1 MTTPLLAVLA
11 GRFEQNM
18 QRHAGVAWHDVL
30 ARLEASPGAMTT
42 LARMEETGG
51 EPDVLSLDG
60 TVQLLFCDCSPE
72 TPVGRRSL
80 CYDGVALAARK
91 ENKPAG
97 SAVDMAAGMGA
108 ALLTEEQYR
117 ALQAAGEFD
126 LKTSSW
132 IFTPPEIR
140 ALGGALFCDRR
151 FGRVFTYHNGV
162 QSYYTGRGFRCALR
176 L

>member
-1 MTTPLLAVLA
+1 MTTPLLAKLA

-18 QRHAGVAWHDVL
+18 QRHAGVAWRDVL
-30 ARLEASPGAMTT
+30 ARLEASPGAMAT
-42 LARMEETGG
+42 LASMEETGG
-51 EPDVLSLDG
+51 EPDILSQDANG
-60 TVQLLFCDCSPE
+60 QLLFCDCSPE
-72 TPVGRRSL
+72 TPSGRRSL
-80 CYDGVALAARK
+80 CYDDAALAARK

-97 SAVDMAAGMGA
+97 SAAGMAAAMGA

-117 ALQAAGEFD
+117 ALQALGEFD

-132 IFTPPEIR
+132 ILTPPDVR